1 MLLKFRKWININLR
15 NFSTWAH
22 LKKSFLRNV
31 SLIVNKL
38 QRQKYDSGLFQVDS
52 VYLILSAKLLFIF
65 DICKSRENT

>member
-1 MLLKFRKWININLR
+1 MLATAKLQLWV
-15 NFSTWAH
+15 H

-52 VYLILSAKLLFIF
+52 VHLILSAKLLLIF
-65 DICKSRENT
+65 DICKSRENI